1 MAQQKYESH
10 YGGES
15 SAFGIAA
22 IGNVANDT
30 INLLRMWIDKDYS
43 DKLRNSTD
51 NYFYY
56 LQLKQ
61 KEKTAK
67 LVIAGIVLFLILKK

>member
-1 MAQQKYESH
+1 MAKETYQSN

-30 INLLRMWIDKDYS
+30 INLLRLWIKGDVYENQLDF
-43 DKLRNSTD
+43 N
-51 NYFYY
+51 Y
-56 LQLKQ
+56 LQQLRS
-61 KEKTAK
+61 KEKIVK
-67 LVIAGIVLFLILKK
+67 LIVAGIIVVFLLKK

>member
-1 MAQQKYESH
+1 MAWEYKSS

-30 INLLRMWIDKDYS
+30 INLIRKWIQGEEHTVPNLYAEQKAM
-43 DKLRNSTD
+43 
-51 NYFYY
+51 
-56 LQLKQ
+56 
-61 KEKTAK
+61 KEKK
-67 LVIAGIVLFLILKK
+67 QLFLIVGGFVVLIFILK

>member
-1 MAQQKYESH
+1 MAKEIYQSN

-30 INLLRMWIDKDYS
+30 INLLRLWIKGDVYENQLDF
-43 DKLRNSTD
+43 N
-51 NYFYY
+51 Y
-56 LQLKQ
+56 LQQLRS
-61 KEKTAK
+61 KEKIVK
-67 LVIAGIVLFLILKK
+67 LIVAGIIVVFLLKK